1 MPYTASDLRK
11 GLKLR
16 YEGQPY
22 TITEYSFTKPGKG
35 QSIYTC
41 RLKHLLTQNTFVK
54 NFREN
59 DVFDVPNLEEKTVNF
74 SYEDGDQFVFLDA
87 DSEQIYVNSDVIGEK
102 KYFLD
107 DDMECRLLFLDGNP
121 VDITMP
127 TWVERTVTSTG
138 AGAKGNTAAG
148 NAVKDAEVEGGYTLK
163 VPLFVEEGDLIRID
177 TRTGEYA
184 DRVKR

>member
-1 MPYTASDLRK
+1 M
-11 GLKLR
+11 
-16 YEGQPY
+16 
-22 TITEYSFTKPGKG
+22 
-35 QSIYTC
+35 
-41 RLKHLLTQNTFVK
+41 K

-87 DSEQIYVNSDVIGEK
+87 DSEQIYVGSDVIGEK

-121 VDITMP
+121 VDITLP
-127 TWVERTVTSTG
+127 TWTQRRVVSCG
-138 AGAKGNTAAG
+138 AGAKGNTSAG
-148 NAVKDAEVEGGYTLK
+148 NATKDAEVEGGYTLK

-177 TRTGEYA
+177 TRDGSYN
-184 DRVKR
+184 DRVKG

>member
-1 MPYTASDLRK
+1 MPYSASDLRK

-16 YEGQPY
+16 FEGQPY
-22 TITEYSFTKPGKG
+22 TITEYNFTKPGKG

-41 RLKHLLTQNTFVK
+41 RLKHMLTGNTFVK

-59 DVFDVPNLEEKTVNF
+59 DVFDELDLEEKTVNF
-74 SYEDGDQFVFLDA
+74 SYEDGEMFVFLDA
-87 DSEQIYVNSDVIGEK
+87 DSEQINVSAEIMGDK

-107 DDMECRLLFLDGNP
+107 DDIECRILFLDGNP
-121 VDITMP
+121 VDVTLP
-127 TWVERTVTSTG
+127 TFIERKIVTTG

-148 NAVKDAEVEGGYTLK
+148 NATKDAEVEGGYSLK
-163 VPLFVEEGDLIRID
+163 VPLFVEEGDIIRID

>member
-1 MPYTASDLRK
+1 MLMEQAV
-11 GLKLR
+11 
-16 YEGQPY
+16 
-22 TITEYSFTKPGKG
+22 TEYTFTKPGKG

-74 SYEDGDQFVFLDA
+74 SYVDGDQFVFLDA
-87 DSEQIYVNSDVIGEK
+87 DSEQIYVGADVIGEK

-121 VDITMP
+121 VDITLP
-127 TWVERTVTSTG
+127 TWIQRRVVSCG

-148 NAVKDAEVEGGYTLK
+148 NATKDAEVEGGYTLK

-177 TRTGEYA
+177 TRDGSYN
-184 DRVKR
+184 DRVKG